1 MTKSIYKEFRKL
13 TPKVTGGLIRMR
25 EDTFRDAA
33 VPARYKALAALAVV
47 VSQKCEPC
55 ISAYTKM
62 AVSMG
67 ATEEEIIEFLNVA
80 MTEGG
85 CPAEQWSL
93 KAYAAFKE
101 LKEGGEIAEAV
112 CCREEEI

>member
-1 MTKSIYKEFRKL
+1 MTKGIYKKFRKL
-13 TPKVTGGLIRMR
+13 TPNVTGGLVRMR
-25 EDTFRDAA
+25 EDTFRDAV
-33 VPARYKALAALAVV
+33 VPAKYKVLTALAVV

-55 ISAYTKM
+55 MRAYTKM
-62 AVSMG
+62 AVGMG

-85 CPAEQWSL
+85 CPAEQWAL

-101 LKEGGEIAEAV
+101 LKEGGEIDEAV